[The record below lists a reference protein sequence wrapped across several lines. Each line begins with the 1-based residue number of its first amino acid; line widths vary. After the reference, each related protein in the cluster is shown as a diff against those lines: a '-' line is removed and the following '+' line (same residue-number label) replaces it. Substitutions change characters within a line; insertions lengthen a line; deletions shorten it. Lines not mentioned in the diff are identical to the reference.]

1 MESFFL
7 PKMLKSGAKLTSLS
21 SPARNLKIYFCLA
34 AILHALKTDENE
46 TVTYPNNL
54 LMQKGISVI
63 MKQTVEKEFFD

>member
-7 PKMLKSGAKLTSLS
+7 PKMLKNGAKLTSLS

-46 TVTYPNNL
+46 TTDP
-54 LMQKGISVI
+54 
-63 MKQTVEKEFFD
+63 EFDSCAAACPL